1 MREIDCRHAP
11 WLAGM
16 AAAVF
21 LRVREL
27 CVGSGRDI
35 VRVSGGRAEK
45 FKVRVDDG
53 AAGEYTFSLLEK
65 RKEGAL
71 DEREE

>member
-1 MREIDCRHAP
+1 M
-11 WLAGM
+11 
-16 AAAVF
+16 F

-27 CVGSGRDI
+27 CIGSGRDI

-45 FKVRVDDG
+45 FKVRVDDEL
-53 AAGEYTFSLLEK
+53 AGEYTFSLLENW
-65 RKEGAL
+65 KEGAL